1 MLSRRLGHW
10 VCFLLLF
17 ICSTCVGQPM
27 WVLWVAFSCASKRGT
42 AQDKNLLLWIGIG
55 RHISTPGK
63 RKNEMGQRDF
73 PILRHTHLL
82 EKCTHPG
89 QGLVTGYSHFQ
100 LYSAEQSEA
109 EVLGSCN
116 L

>member
-1 MLSRRLGHW
+1 MGP
-10 VCFLLLF
+10 
-17 ICSTCVGQPM
+17 VGRFFMCKQERDSPGQKPPIM
-27 WVLWVAFSCASKRGT
+27 DWNRETHF
-42 AQDKNLLLWIGIG
+42 D
-55 RHISTPGK
+55 PGK